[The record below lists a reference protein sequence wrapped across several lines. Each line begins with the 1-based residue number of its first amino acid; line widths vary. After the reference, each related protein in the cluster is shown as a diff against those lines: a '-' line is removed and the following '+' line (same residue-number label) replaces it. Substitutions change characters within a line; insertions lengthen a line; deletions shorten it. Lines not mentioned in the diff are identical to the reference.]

1 MITKGS
7 MRLSVQYLSVSQI
20 LNGSSVLKTYGFTK
34 NRVPLVS
41 SGTALVV
48 GINKYLFFGTEV
60 LIFLNSCQMFII
72 YRLVF
77 TSA

>member
-20 LNGSSVLKTYGFTK
+20 LNGSSVLKTYGIAK
-34 NRVPLVS
+34 NGVPVVF

-48 GINKYLFFGTEV
+48 GIKKYLFFGTEV

-72 YRLVF
+72 Y
-77 TSA
+77 S